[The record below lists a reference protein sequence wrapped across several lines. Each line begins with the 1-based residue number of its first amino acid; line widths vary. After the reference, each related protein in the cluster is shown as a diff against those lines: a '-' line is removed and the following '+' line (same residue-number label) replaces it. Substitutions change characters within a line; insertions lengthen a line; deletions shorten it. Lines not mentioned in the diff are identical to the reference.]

1 MKPPGGIFFLLTALA
16 LTSCAETTVGDV
28 RVHGPVDSLP
38 SNEIRAI
45 IAANP
50 AHKKIFGDDVTA
62 GSRTVQFRHPVIHQH
77 KIYEIQI
84 ISDSEM
90 HVYYEPINQSAGYAI
105 VRRVNGKW
113 RYLGEVFFT
122 P

>member
-1 MKPPGGIFFLLTALA
+1 MKPPGGIFFLLTTLA

-28 RVHGPVDSLP
+28 RVHGPADSLP

-50 AHKKIFGDDVTA
+50 AHKKI
-62 GSRTVQFRHPVIHQH
+62 
-77 KIYEIQI
+77 YEIQI
-84 ISDSEM
+84 IGDSEM
-90 HVYYEPINQSAGYAI
+90 HVYYEPINQGAGYAI
-105 VRRVNGKW
+105 VKLVNGKW